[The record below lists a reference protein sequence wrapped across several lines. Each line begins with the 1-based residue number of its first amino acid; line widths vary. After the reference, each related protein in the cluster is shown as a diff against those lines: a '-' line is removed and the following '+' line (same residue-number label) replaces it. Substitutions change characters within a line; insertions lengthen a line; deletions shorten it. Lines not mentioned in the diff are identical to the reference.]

1 MVSTNEN
8 VSLVSSGEQEQ
19 ISRLLLAWL
28 NGYPDKPVTVINYE
42 FLKDGEPGMALST
55 IQAAYKTKQYIL
67 GGYQGQYQFKI
78 IYRVQPG
85 NSNNNRLK
93 ADELLNSFGDWVSAN
108 GTLPNLGD
116 GIRCLKVEATT
127 RSSLFGRYENG
138 DEDHQILMNMFYEV
152 I

>member
-1 MVSTNEN
+1 MDSTNKP

-28 NGYPDKPVTVINYE
+28 NQFPDKPVTLINYE
-42 FLKDGEPGMALST
+42 FLKDVGPSMALST
-55 IQAAYKTKQYIL
+55 IQAAYKTRKYIT
-67 GGYQGQYQFKI
+67 GGYQAQYQFKV
-78 IYRVQPG
+78 IYRVQP
-85 NSNNNRLK
+85 STNNDRLK
-93 ADELLNSFGDWVSAN
+93 ADELLNSLGDWASARED
-108 GTLPNLGD
+108 LPVLGD

-127 RSSLFGRYENG
+127 RSSLFGRYDNG